1 MAEERDDARRPGGQ
15 LSEQDRNALL
25 RVARLALTEY
35 LTAGRTPS
43 HSTESSV
50 LLEHRGAFVSLHRR
64 DSGAL
69 RGCLGEFLSERPL
82 IESVKQMAIAAAT
95 RDPRFA
101 AVTVE
106 ELPEL
111 QIEISALTPLYPI
124 RPEQIQVGVHG
135 LMIVKGGKKDF
146 CCPMSRWPLDGT
158 GRTFSRTCASKQGW
172 EWGPGD
178 PGTSNFLPSKRR
190 SGLIEFRSTFHVSR
204 STPCLLYLDGIIPV
218 LPLLRDTSLLVQLE
232 SDHLARFLVFP
243 YSPESVFAL
252 LLEFA
257 H

>member
-135 LMIVKGGKKDF
+135 LMIVKGEKKGLLLPHVPLAFGWDREDF
-146 CCPMSRWPLDGT
+146 LANLCLKAGLGMGAW
-158 GRTFSRTCASKQGW
+158 
-172 EWGPGD
+172 
-178 PGTSNFLPSKRR
+178 R
-190 SGLIEFRSTFHVSR
+190 SGNVE
-204 STPCLLYLDGIIPV
+204 LLAFQTEGWTD
-218 LPLLRDTSLLVQLE
+218 
-232 SDHLARFLVFP
+232 
-243 YSPESVFAL
+243 
-252 LLEFA
+252 
-257 H
+257 